1 MDVDTLNSLVT
12 GAIWRAE
19 QLDDSGLETAC
30 SAWSEVSRWEEE
42 LAKLSPAKEPEGRIA
57 RDGAVR
63 AALKAKDPVRAQELV
78 ERYVAEDRIPKALRT
93 ELRHM
98 LEEDAKRLAEQFPS
112 AAKYHK
118 PNELRVLA
126 IQLLEHGP
134 FSLATA

>member
-1 MDVDTLNSLVT
+1 MSVDLLHSLVSS
-12 GAIWRAE
+12 AIWRAE
-19 QLDDSGLETAC
+19 QLDESGLETAC

-42 LAKLSPAKEPEGRIA
+42 LAKTIPAKEAEGRIA
-57 RDGAVR
+57 RRGAVR
-63 AALKAKDPVRAQELV
+63 AALKAKDPIRAQQLV
-78 ERYVAEDRIPKALRT
+78 ERYVAENGMSKTLRT

-126 IQLLEHGP
+126 IQLVEHGP
-134 FSLATA
+134 FSLASA